1 MVRAYPASAEADLAV
16 VEDGGLAR
24 RDRALRRVEAH
35 EHPVRTLGRDR
46 GLGVGVAVADL
57 DAGPDLAAGR
67 LDGEPVP
74 VASVERRR
82 AEVLLP
88 AHDDG
93 ARGGEDGEHVERLRR
108 VEAQPPPLADS
119 EPVDSRV
126 AAERL
131 AVGTDDRT
139 GPILADRLP
148 LDEARVVAVGHEADL
163 LALRLVCGGEAERSG
178 VRAHGGLVEVAHGED
193 RAAELLLRE

>member
-1 MVRAYPASAEADLAV
+1 
-16 VEDGGLAR
+16 
-24 RDRALRRVEAH
+24 
-35 EHPVRTLGRDR
+35 
-46 GLGVGVAVADL
+46 
-57 DAGPDLAAGR
+57 PDLAAGR
-67 LDGEPVP
+67 LDGEPVH

-108 VEAQPPPLADS
+108 VEAQPPPLADG

-139 GPILADRLP
+139 GPILAGRLP
-148 LDEARVVAVGHEADL
+148 PGQAGVGAGGHRAAV
-163 LALRLVCGGEAERSG
+163 LALRLV
-178 VRAHGGLVEVAHGED
+178 
-193 RAAELLLRE
+193 